1 VKLNQKNI
9 DILRSKLVPK
19 QSNFIGNK
27 DFTPLSEK
35 VLEVISPIDGK
46 VFSTIAASET
56 EDVDHAVTFAR
67 KTFNSGVWA
76 NMPPKE
82 RKVILLKWA
91 DLIEINALR
100 IAVLGVRDNGTE
112 IKMAIKGEPKTAADV
127 IRFYAEAIDKINGE
141 ITPTSHEVLSLI
153 QKEPVGVVGIILPW
167 NFPLMVGAWKIAPA
181 LAAGNSVVLKPS
193 ENASLSLIEITKL
206 AAEAGLPPGVLNV
219 ITGEGHVGQ
228 ALATHMEVDVIA
240 FTGSGSVGRK
250 LLKYSARSN
259 MKRVYLELGGKS
271 PNIVFADAPDLD
283 RAARDTAQSIFRN
296 SGQVCVSA
304 SRLII
309 EEPIYED
316 FLNAVAQHASS
327 LVVGDPLNLKNTT
340 GSMANINQLEKTIN
354 AVVKAKEQ
362 GARLVTG
369 GKRLH
374 HESGGYYHEPT
385 IFADVKSEMDISQQ
399 EIFGPVLAARSFKS
413 EEQAYNVANETI
425 YGLSSVI
432 WTSNLSRAHRSIKA
446 IRSGTAQVNCYSGAD
461 ITSPLGGHKQSGSGH
476 DRSLYAFDK
485 YINLK
490 SSWINIGS

>member
-1 VKLNQKNI
+1 
-9 DILRSKLVPK
+9 
-19 QSNFIGNK
+19 
-27 DFTPLSEK
+27 
-35 VLEVISPIDGK
+35 
-46 VFSTIAASET
+46 
-56 EDVDHAVTFAR
+56 
-67 KTFNSGVWA
+67 
-76 NMPPKE
+76 
-82 RKVILLKWA
+82 
-91 DLIEINALR
+91 
-100 IAVLGVRDNGTE
+100 
-112 IKMAIKGEPKTAADV
+112 
-127 IRFYAEAIDKINGE
+127 
-141 ITPTSHEVLSLI
+141 
-153 QKEPVGVVGIILPW
+153 
-167 NFPLMVGAWKIAPA
+167 VGAWKIAPA

-399 EIFGPVLAARSFKS
+399 EIFGPVLAARSFES

>member
-240 FTGSGSVGRK
+240 VTGSGSVGRK
-250 LLKYSARSN
+250 LLEYSARSN

-446 IRSGTAQVNCYSGAD
+446 IRSGTVQVNCYSGAD

>member
-1 VKLNQKNI
+1 MKLNQKNI

-181 LAAGNSVVLKPS
+181 LAAVNSVVLKPS
-193 ENASLSLIEITKL
+193 
-206 AAEAGLPPGVLNV
+206 
-219 ITGEGHVGQ
+219 
-228 ALATHMEVDVIA
+228 
-240 FTGSGSVGRK
+240 
-250 LLKYSARSN
+250 
-259 MKRVYLELGGKS
+259 
-271 PNIVFADAPDLD
+271 
-283 RAARDTAQSIFRN
+283 
-296 SGQVCVSA
+296 
-304 SRLII
+304 
-309 EEPIYED
+309 
-316 FLNAVAQHASS
+316 
-327 LVVGDPLNLKNTT
+327 
-340 GSMANINQLEKTIN
+340 
-354 AVVKAKEQ
+354 
-362 GARLVTG
+362 
-369 GKRLH
+369 
-374 HESGGYYHEPT
+374 
-385 IFADVKSEMDISQQ
+385 
-399 EIFGPVLAARSFKS
+399 
-413 EEQAYNVANETI
+413 
-425 YGLSSVI
+425 
-432 WTSNLSRAHRSIKA
+432 
-446 IRSGTAQVNCYSGAD
+446 
-461 ITSPLGGHKQSGSGH
+461 
-476 DRSLYAFDK
+476 
-485 YINLK
+485 
-490 SSWINIGS
+490 

>member
-1 VKLNQKNI
+1 MNQKNI

-399 EIFGPVLAARSFKS
+399 EIFGPVLAARSFES

>member
-399 EIFGPVLAARSFKS
+399 EIFGPVLAARSFES

-446 IRSGTAQVNCYSGAD
+446 IRSGTVQVNCYSGAD

>member
-1 VKLNQKNI
+1 MKLNQKNI

-27 DFTPLSEK
+27 DISPLSEK

-56 EDVDHAVTFAR
+56 EDVDHAVSFAR
-67 KTFNSGVWA
+67 KTFNRGVWA

-91 DLIEINALR
+91 DLIEIHALR

-228 ALATHMEVDVIA
+228 ALGTHMEVDVIA
-240 FTGSGSVGRK
+240 FTGSGSIGRK
-250 LLKYSARSN
+250 LLEYSARSN

-425 YGLSSVI
+425 FGLSSVI

-446 IRSGTAQVNCYSGAD
+446 IRSGTVQVNCYSGAD

-490 SSWINIGS
+490 SSWINIDS

>member
-1 VKLNQKNI
+1 MKLNQKNI

-46 VFSTIAASET
+46 VFSPIAASET
-56 EDVDHAVTFAR
+56 EDVDHAVTFSR

-167 NFPLMVGAWKIAPA
+167 IFPLMVGAWKIAPA

-250 LLKYSARSN
+250 LLEYSARSN

-446 IRSGTAQVNCYSGAD
+446 IRSGTVQVNCYSGAD

>member
-1 VKLNQKNI
+1 MKLNQKNI

-240 FTGSGSVGRK
+240 FTGSGSIGRK
-250 LLKYSARSN
+250 LLEYSARSN

-309 EEPIYED
+309 EETIYED
-316 FLNAVAQHASS
+316 FLNAVAQHANS

-399 EIFGPVLAARSFKS
+399 EIFGPVLAARSFES

-446 IRSGTAQVNCYSGAD
+446 IRSGTVQVNCYSGAD

>member
-1 VKLNQKNI
+1 MKLNQKNI

-27 DFTPLSEK
+27 DISPLSEK

-167 NFPLMVGAWKIAPA
+167 NFPLMVGTWKIAPA

-240 FTGSGSVGRK
+240 FTGSGSIGRK
-250 LLKYSARSN
+250 LLEYSARSN

-283 RAARDTAQSIFRN
+283 RAASDTAQSIFRN

-446 IRSGTAQVNCYSGAD
+446 IRSGTVQVNCYSGAD